1 MGDPI
6 PIKFISLG
14 LKPFS
19 ETFQLQLELRRQ
31 RQAGAIPDTLLSV
44 EHPKVITR
52 GRRPSEEDFKIPPEQ
67 LRQQGYEVEDAGRGG
82 RLTYHGPG
90 QLVAYFILSLKDRR
104 LSVPQFVGRVE
115 QALIHTLAAFGIVA
129 SRREG
134 YPGVWVQNRKIAS
147 VGFAVD
153 RGVSMNGIALNVDP
167 DLKDFEVIIPCGIPD
182 CKMTSMRQ
190 EAGQDFSLRE
200 VEGVL
205 VDTVVKLFEA

>member
-1 MGDPI
+1 MEEHGSINCI
-6 PIKFISLG
+6 PLG

-19 ETFQLQLELRRQ
+19 EVFKLQLELRRR
-31 RQAGAIPDTLLSV
+31 RQAGEIPDTILSV

-52 GRRPSEEDFKIPPEQ
+52 GRRPSDEDFRIPPEQ
-67 LRQQGYEVEDAGRGG
+67 LRARGYEVEDAGRGG

-90 QLVAYFILSLKDRR
+90 QLVVYFILSLKDRR
-104 LSVPQFVGRVE
+104 LSIPQFVGRVE
-115 QALIHTLAAFGIVA
+115 EALIHTLAAFDIAA

-134 YPGVWVQNRKIAS
+134 YPGVWVQTRKIAS

-167 DLKDFEVIIPCGIPD
+167 KLKDFEVIIPCGISN
-182 CKMTSMRQ
+182 CEMTSMRR
-190 EAGQDFSLRE
+190 EKGRECSLRE

-205 VDTVVKLFEA
+205 MENVARLFGA